1 MGFRV
6 LLLSDTQNIVA
17 AFEHAFEPLSLSLIV
32 ATSDCLLDEQ
42 YLNTLLEKEN
52 PSIIIYAGRP
62 NIEGLSR
69 LVEHVSQRD
78 VPLIMQSSYHV
89 FGEGQGQLLES
100 DTPMPQCAEGQH
112 WLACES
118 VVLSWPHSIVVRL
131 PWTLSAVTDA
141 AFDEGALDKLCRAI
155 LDFNAIDVSEVA
167 IGSLMA
173 WDEAARVVSAMVQQ
187 LLCGANNWGVFHVH
201 SSDSCSEAELADALA
216 RLLKAEGMTVADLVA
231 TKQDTPHWLSRNA
244 CLVGRRCTDNF
255 GIQLK
260 SFRVG
265 LKGQVKSWLQ
275 RQPVTIN

>member
-6 LLLSDTQNIVA
+6 LLLSDAQEIVA
-17 AFEHAFEPLSLSLIV
+17 AFEHAFEPLSLSLMI
-32 ATSDCLLDEQ
+32 APPTCLLDEQ
-42 YLNTLLEKEN
+42 HISTLLEKES

-69 LVEHVSQRD
+69 LVEHASQRD
-78 VPLIMQSSYHV
+78 VPVIMQSSYHV
-89 FGEGQGQLLES
+89 FGEGQGALHES
-100 DTPMPQCAEGQH
+100 DTPLPLCAEGQH

-118 VVLSWPHSIVVRL
+118 VVLSWPHAIVVRL
-131 PWTLSAVTDA
+131 PWTLTPATDD

-155 LDFNAIDVSEVA
+155 LNANTIDVSEVA
-167 IGSLMA
+167 AGSLIA
-173 WDEAARVVSAMVQQ
+173 WDEAARIVSAMVQQ
-187 LLCGANNWGVFHVH
+187 LLCGANNWGVFHLH

-216 RLLKAEGMTVADLVA
+216 RLLKAEGMQVAELVA
-231 TKQDTPHWLSRNA
+231 TKQTAPHWLSRNA

-265 LKGQVKSWLQ
+265 LKGQVKAWLQ
-275 RQPVTIN
+275 RQSVN

>member
-6 LLLSDTQNIVA
+6 LLLSNAQEIVA
-17 AFEHAFEPLSLSLIV
+17 AFEHAFEPLSLSLMI
-32 ATSDCLLDEQ
+32 APPACLLDEQ
-42 YLNTLLEKEN
+42 HISTLLEKES

-69 LVEHVSQRD
+69 LVEHASQRD
-78 VPLIMQSSYHV
+78 VPVIMQSSYHV
-89 FGEGQGQLLES
+89 FGEGQGALHES
-100 DTPMPQCAEGQH
+100 DTPLPLCAEGQH

-118 VVLSWPHSIVVRL
+118 VVLSWPHAIVVRL
-131 PWTLSAVTDA
+131 PWTLTPATDD

-155 LDFNAIDVSEVA
+155 LSANTIDVSEVA
-167 IGSLMA
+167 AGSLIA
-173 WDEAARVVSAMVQQ
+173 WDEAARIVSAMVQQ

-216 RLLKAEGMTVADLVA
+216 RLLKAEGMQVAELVA
-231 TKQDTPHWLSRNA
+231 TKQTAPHWLSRNA

-265 LKGQVKSWLQ
+265 LKGQVKAWLQ
-275 RQPVTIN
+275 RQSVN